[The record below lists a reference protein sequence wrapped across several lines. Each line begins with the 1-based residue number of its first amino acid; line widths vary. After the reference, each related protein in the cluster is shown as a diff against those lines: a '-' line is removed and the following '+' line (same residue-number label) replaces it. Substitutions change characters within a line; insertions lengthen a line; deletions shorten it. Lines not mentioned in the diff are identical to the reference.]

1 MKKILL
7 ISSMASI
14 FTFLSFGVN
23 AEGDNTLSI
32 GYAQSHVK
40 VSVGGVNVDLND
52 SAKGFNI
59 KARHE
64 FDDNWGMIGSFAYT
78 HKGYDLI
85 DYSTVDI
92 DYYSLSV
99 GPTYR
104 FNEYMSVYGLVGVA
118 HGKAELKTID
128 YRESG
133 SESKLVGGVGLQFN
147 PVENIVIDASYEYTR
162 FGDFKVG
169 TWMLGAGFRF

>member
-1 MKKILL
+1 M
-7 ISSMASI
+7 ISSIASI
-14 FTFLSFGVN
+14 LTFIAFSAN
-23 AEGDNTLSI
+23 AEGNNTLSM
-32 GYAQSHVK
+32 GYAQSNIK
-40 VSVGGVNVDLND
+40 VSVGDVNFDLND

-64 FDDNWGMIGSFAYT
+64 FNDNWGVMGSFAYT
-78 HKGYDLI
+78 HKGYYFS

-99 GPTYR
+99 GPAYR
-104 FNEYMSVYGLVGVA
+104 FNEYMSAYGLIGIA
-118 HGKAELKTID
+118 HGKAKVKTFND
-128 YRESG
+128 SESG
-133 SESKLVGGVGLQFN
+133 SESRLVGGVGLQFN
-147 PVENIVIDASYEYTR
+147 PVENIAIDASYEYTR